1 MGTELKAFI
10 EQDHDS
16 HVQAHNFFAQNPN
29 VQSNPAAVAALQAH
43 IQEHFA
49 LKYRL
54 EISQILAQ
62 QGMQMPPEGQ
72 PLPMEIQNAIAAQA
86 AAATQQITGRD
97 QAIVQAQMNAQMNP
111 QMQMFQAQMQLEQAK
126 LQLRQAEA
134 QLKSQTEIER
144 ENIRAKVDRERIDSE
159 EAKQDARLAVSLQQD
174 LLDKE
179 EQRVKDLVELAK
191 QAQEARNL
199 PENN

>member
-1 MGTELKAFI
+1 
-10 EQDHDS
+10 
-16 HVQAHNFFAQNPN
+16 
-29 VQSNPAAVAALQAH
+29 
-43 IQEHFA
+43 
-49 LKYRL
+49 
-54 EISQILAQ
+54 
-62 QGMQMPPEGQ
+62 
-72 PLPMEIQNAIAAQA
+72 
-86 AAATQQITGRD
+86 
-97 QAIVQAQMNAQMNP
+97 MNAQMNP